1 MEVIVT
7 VIALLLF
14 VGLILSPFL
23 ILRLVNK
30 STIKFKFISY
40 LIIGLITTAIIAL
53 VFAWWAYTSDIIL
66 LKHHGY
72 TIDGMSE
79 REYYGKVLPENLD
92 RVKSLEISIMGI
104 GWPLKA
110 IMTFVF
116 YSPYLFFVYFLTYLS
131 GKGRAKNGLNFK
143 TE

>member
-53 VFAWWAYTSDIIL
+53 VFA
-66 LKHHGY
+66 
-72 TIDGMSE
+72 
-79 REYYGKVLPENLD
+79 
-92 RVKSLEISIMGI
+92 
-104 GWPLKA
+104 
-110 IMTFVF
+110 
-116 YSPYLFFVYFLTYLS
+116 
-131 GKGRAKNGLNFK
+131 
-143 TE
+143 